1 MGSSTLVADSSN
13 PNTNPWLLNVYAI
26 QNIGS
31 QANPYS
37 NSDFQG
43 MAGSGQNTYL
53 QNFSVNNN
61 GISSSSAPYAIYV
74 GGVFNL
80 NGGTLYNGGAESGG
94 KMTLNQS
101 TTQGSVSSG
110 GNLSGSGGTITG
122 NATLAGQNQSTI
134 TIGGTVRQNQSYTPF
149 LNQTSI
155 ANFFKNSSNYWQSL
169 SPTTTYSISF
179 GTLTLSN
186 PISGLNIV
194 NIPLASWEQ
203 LTGIQNNLPSNAY
216 VVFNIADSTTPSFD
230 TLNAISLNGLNP
242 NQVLINLA
250 NATILALQGGTYASV
265 LAPNATI
272 TFNSG
277 VLQGNLVANNLFGSG
292 QVNSGAFIGFE
303 NLVTPEPTTYLLL
316 GSMLGLIVFLS
327 WRKNQSAM
335 NLSQ

>member
-1 MGSSTLVADSSN
+1 
-13 PNTNPWLLNVYAI
+13 
-26 QNIGS
+26 
-31 QANPYS
+31 
-37 NSDFQG
+37 
-43 MAGSGQNTYL
+43 
-53 QNFSVNNN
+53 
-61 GISSSSAPYAIYV
+61 
-74 GGVFNL
+74 
-80 NGGTLYNGGAESGG
+80 
-94 KMTLNQS
+94 
-101 TTQGSVSSG
+101 
-110 GNLSGSGGTITG
+110 
-122 NATLAGQNQSTI
+122 
-134 TIGGTVRQNQSYTPF
+134 
-149 LNQTSI
+149 
-155 ANFFKNSSNYWQSL
+155 
-169 SPTTTYSISF
+169 
-179 GTLTLSN
+179 
-186 PISGLNIV
+186 V